1 MEERKDNVKENSAME
16 KVENAALT
24 NETAPPKRKTNAKKA
39 QAGSATKKSKKTP
52 EKKAKADERKREEK
66 AKAKLAQ
73 KEEKKKKKEEVR
85 VLKGNAYREKRRKT

>member
-24 NETAPPKRKTNAKKA
+24 NETAPPVKRKPNAKKA
-39 QAGSATKKSKKTP
+39 QAGTSKKGKKTS

-73 KEEKKKKKEEVR
+73 KEE
-85 VLKGNAYREKRRKT
+85 